1 MTVITCFEMP
11 LGFFFWMRD
20 GIEALLIFLQ
30 SVPVYRCHCCFLL
43 ILAEP
48 RFMKGP
54 AICN

>member
-30 SVPVYRCHCCFLL
+30 SVPVYRLSLLFSMNLSGASVYERSCHL
-43 ILAEP
+43 
-48 RFMKGP
+48 
-54 AICN
+54 